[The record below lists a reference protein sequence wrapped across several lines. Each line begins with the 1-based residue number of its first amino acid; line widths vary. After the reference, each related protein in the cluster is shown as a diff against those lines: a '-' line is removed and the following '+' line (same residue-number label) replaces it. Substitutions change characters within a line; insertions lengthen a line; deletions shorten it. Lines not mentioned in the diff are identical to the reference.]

1 MSYYC
6 LACLVAV
13 KRLCQYNSHCFSYL
27 PQEVYGTPLEDIIN
41 QKISLTS
48 CDIQTCSK
56 PAQVFNVT
64 TCRCQCPDTYCV
76 NPKHMYDEEMCECR
90 CESMK
95 NCGDYTKSLRRFNFE
110 SCDCECPTDSARL
123 SCQNQHMHFSES
135 RCACLQVHENMRV
148 IRATGS
154 ALILPPPIL
163 PPPPN
168 ITATGTNCT
177 LECGPLK
184 ILKTDPC
191 RCECVEVIPAPCMTP
206 TPLPPRTPGK
216 NRTKGTKGKKGK
228 KSKSKRK
235 TKKHKKTGKS
245 KVYDD
250 CPELTPGMRR
260 FKKKHRGR
268 GRRRTH
274 THTHTATQPQP
285 FGQCPIGQQ
294 LNNVTCQCIRM

>member
-1 MSYYC
+1 M
-6 LACLVAV
+6 
-13 KRLCQYNSHCFSYL
+13 
-27 PQEVYGTPLEDIIN
+27 YGTPLEDIIN
-41 QKISLTS
+41 QKTLLSS

-90 CESMK
+90 CESIK

-123 SCQNQHMHFSES
+123 YCQDQHTVFSES
-135 RCACLQVHENMRV
+135 RCACLQVHENMRF

-168 ITATGTNCT
+168 ITATVTNCT
-177 LECGPLK
+177 LDCGPLK
-184 ILKTDPC
+184 VLKTDPC
-191 RCECVEVIPAPCMTP
+191 RCECDEVIPAPCMTP
-206 TPLPPRTPGK
+206 TPLPPRSPGK
-216 NRTKGTKGKKGK
+216 KTKKPKTKRKPKKT
-228 KSKSKRK
+228 K

-260 FKKKHRGR
+260 FKKKNRGR
-268 GRRRTH
+268 GRRRPH
-274 THTHTATQPQP
+274 TKTKTKTKTQPQP
-285 FGQCPIGQQ
+285 LGQCPLGQQ
-294 LNNVTCQCIRM
+294 LNNDTCQCTRM